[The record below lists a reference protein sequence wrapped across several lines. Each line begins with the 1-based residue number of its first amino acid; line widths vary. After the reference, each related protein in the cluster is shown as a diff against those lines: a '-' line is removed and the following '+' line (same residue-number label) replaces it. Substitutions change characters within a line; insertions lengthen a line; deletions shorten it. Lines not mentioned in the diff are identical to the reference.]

1 MKREGNKM
9 DFINPVKDFIIENF
23 LFGEAG
29 DLTTDTS
36 FLEGGIVDSTGI
48 LELVAFREENY
59 RITVE
64 DDELVPENFNSISDV
79 SRFLKTKLVHE

>member
-1 MKREGNKM
+1 MTKEERRM
-9 DFINPVKDFIIENF
+9 DFVNPVKDFIIENF
-23 LFGEAG
+23 LFGESD
-29 DLTTDTS
+29 DLAEDTS
-36 FLEGGIVDSTGI
+36 FLDSGIIDSTGI
-48 LELVAFREENY
+48 LELVAFLEENY